1 MSTNVHPTSIM
12 LFLTAKRSDKWPSPE
27 GGRSHWC
34 SCRASGAHWAGQGA
48 SRDGARAAYLDDFGE
63 LIERVLTV
71 STILLSQLQ
80 DVAIHTG

>member
-1 MSTNVHPTSIM
+1 VQ
-12 LFLTAKRSDKWPSPE
+12 LQ
-27 GGRSHWC
+27 
-34 SCRASGAHWAGQGA
+34 GQWGPLGWTG